1 MREWVF
7 SLPGDRQRALRHFMK
22 TVSAAVIENDGRVL
36 IARRKPTDT
45 LGGFWEFP
53 GGKVE
58 GEETPQECLK
68 REISEE
74 LGVDSEAG
82 DEICR
87 SIYEYEHGAF
97 EIIAIKTSLK
107 SFHFKLSSHDKAD
120 FIEKSRLLEFNLLPA
135 DIPIAE
141 KIMEMKDALTGSR

>member
-1 MREWVF
+1 MPIIV
-7 SLPGDRQRALRHFMK
+7 H
-22 TVSAAVIENDGRVL
+22 VAVGVL
-36 IARRKPTDT
+36 IDDANCVLLARRQKGTH
-45 LGGFWEFP
+45 LEGYWEFP

-141 KIMEMKDALTGSR
+141 KIMEMKDAL